1 MGMAILL
8 CHLFGGISMESNFH
22 EREAEENSPSTS
34 ARPWILV
41 AVFGSLLTTVIALG
55 YGIHQQSTVSQ
66 LTSRNQE
73 MSSAMSDMHTQMD
86 TLGAKLSD
94 VSNQA
99 ATAVAALQQQQEE
112 AAKNGGKGVSAKQR
126 AASARQLKQL
136 QTALNDQ
143 QKQLKDTQDLVAKNR
158 TDLEGALGSTKDE
171 LNGSIA
177 RTHEEL
183 VSLQKRGERNYFE
196 FDIAKS
202 KSFQR
207 EGPLSISLRKT
218 DTKHKSYDIAMVV
231 DDDQLTKKKI
241 NLYEPVWIHR
251 ADDPQPVQIVVN
263 KIGKDSIH
271 GYVSAPKY
279 RTSEL
284 AANVKN
290 VSDKQ
295 ASPDSSGQTPNN
307 PTPNKPQ

>member
-1 MGMAILL
+1 
-8 CHLFGGISMESNFH
+8 
-22 EREAEENSPSTS
+22 
-34 ARPWILV
+34 
-41 AVFGSLLTTVIALG
+41 
-55 YGIHQQSTVSQ
+55 
-66 LTSRNQE
+66 
-73 MSSAMSDMHTQMD
+73 MHTQMD
-86 TLGAKLSD
+86 ALGVKLSD

-126 AASARQLKQL
+126 AASSRQLKQL

-177 RTHEEL
+177 KTHEEL

-231 DDDQLTKKKI
+231 DDDQLPKKKI
-241 NLYEPVWIHR
+241 NLSAPVWIHR
-251 ADDPQPVQIVVN
+251 TDDPQPVQIVVN

-284 AANVKN
+284 GPNVKN

-295 ASPDSSGQTPNN
+295 TSPDSSSQTPDN
-307 PTPNKPQ
+307 PMPNKPQD